1 MRWFSFHILFIF
13 NVAIFLFLWSAFHHS
28 QSQNISI
35 DFLLRLLLRRT
46 FSLTHYSI
54 STFSLYTPTVD
65 ISLDSLCLF
74 FFLIGRRV
82 VIGSS
87 PCQKCCFDWDVTE
100 KNLNQSGEYLAL
112 YWCCMQLLYFKCK
125 YIEWLL
131 FWIQLMSIAVT
142 WC

>member
-74 FFLIGRRV
+74 FFSLDRRLVRSVALIEMSQKRIWTKAVNIWHFIGV
-82 VIGSS
+82 VCSYYISS
-87 PCQKCCFDWDVTE
+87 V
-100 KNLNQSGEYLAL
+100 NILNGFYFEFNWCRLRSRGAK
-112 YWCCMQLLYFKCK
+112 YW
-125 YIEWLL
+125 
-131 FWIQLMSIAVT
+131 
-142 WC
+142 